1 MAFPF
6 NGPVLPPPPRL
17 RLAPLLLAILAVVT
31 GLAATGRAEEPAV
44 EVRTRNVVR
53 KKLPRDVKSIALEYS
68 VILVDENGNEKP
80 VDPVNHT
87 FEVGDSFL
95 VRFRPQD
102 DLYVYVF
109 NQGPNGQRACLLPQ
123 DDEKA
128 KLVGKGVE
136 ISLPDDGSYFTFEP
150 PAGEEKMIVV
160 ALQQPVDDLRLLAR
174 SVFRDGAGGKLNAKP
189 AEGDS
194 EAEPDDIR
202 SRAEAAPKLRGPLRR
217 VVERLDEEP
226 IDVDGRLTH
235 VEPPGEGETSSYGI
249 AIAGPKA
256 GNPEL
261 FLDIPLK
268 SSGGKTIGG
277 KPK

>member
-1 MAFPF
+1 MAARSIDSVIAA
-6 NGPVLPPPPRL
+6 GPMRFRVFVL
-17 RLAPLLLAILAVVT
+17 V
-31 GLAATGRAEEPAV
+31 ATFCAGNVLCRVGRGEEPAV

-109 NQGPNGQRACLLPQ
+109 NQGPKGERACLLPQ
-123 DDEKA
+123 DDEKP
-128 KLVGKGVE
+128 KLVAKGVE
-136 ISLPDDGSYFTFEP
+136 ISLPDDGSYFTFQP
-150 PAGEEKMIVV
+150 PAGEEQMIVV
-160 ALQQPVDDLRLLAR
+160 ALQKPVDLRLLSL
-174 SVFRDGAGGKLNAKP
+174 SVFRDRAGGKLNAKP
-189 AEGDS
+189 ADGNGNVV
-194 EAEPDDIR
+194 ADDIR
-202 SRAEAAPKLRGPLRR
+202 SRAEAAPKLRGPVRK
-217 VVERLDEEP
+217 VVERLDKEP
-226 IDVDGRLTH
+226 IDASGRLTH
-235 VEPPGEGETSSYGI
+235 VEPPIDGETSSYGI

-261 FLDIPLK
+261 ILDIPLK
-268 SSGGKTIGG
+268 SSGGK
-277 KPK
+277 

>member
-1 MAFPF
+1 MAARSIDSVIAA
-6 NGPVLPPPPRL
+6 GPMRFRVFVL
-17 RLAPLLLAILAVVT
+17 V
-31 GLAATGRAEEPAV
+31 AAFCAGNVLCCVGRAEEPAV
-44 EVRTRNVVR
+44 ELRTRNVVR

-109 NQGPNGQRACLLPQ
+109 NQGPKGERACLLPQ
-123 DDEKA
+123 DDEKP

-217 VVERLDEEP
+217 VVERLDKEP
-226 IDVDGRLTH
+226 IDGDGRLTH

-268 SSGGKTIGG
+268 SSGGK
-277 KPK
+277 PK

>member
-1 MAFPF
+1 MAARSIGSVIAA
-6 NGPVLPPPPRL
+6 GPMRFRVFVLV
-17 RLAPLLLAILAVVT
+17 ATFCAGNLLCRVGV
-31 GLAATGRAEEPAV
+31 AEEPAA

-68 VILVDENGNEKP
+68 VILVDENGNEKA
-80 VDPVNHT
+80 VDPVDHT

-109 NQGPNGQRACLLPQ
+109 NEGPQGERACLLPQ
-123 DDEKA
+123 DDEKP
-128 KLVGKGVE
+128 KLVEKGVE
-136 ISLPDDGSYFTFEP
+136 ISLPDDGSYFTFQP

-160 ALQQPVDDLRLLAR
+160 ALQKPVDLRLLSL

-189 AEGDS
+189 ADGAGN
-194 EAEPDDIR
+194 AEPDDIR
-202 SRAEAAPKLRGPLRR
+202 SRAEAAPKLRGPVKK
-217 VVERLDEEP
+217 VVERLDNEP
-226 IDVDGRLTH
+226 IKANGRLTH
-235 VEPPGEGETSSYGI
+235 VEPPIDGETSSYGI

-261 FLDIPLK
+261 ILDIPLK
-268 SSGGKTIGG
+268 SSGGK
-277 KPK
+277 

>member
-1 MAFPF
+1 MAARSIGSEFAA
-6 NGPVLPPPPRL
+6 GPMRFRVFVL
-17 RLAPLLLAILAVVT
+17 V
-31 GLAATGRAEEPAV
+31 ATFCAGNVLCRVGRAEEPAA
-44 EVRTRNVVR
+44 EVRSRNVVR

-109 NQGPNGQRACLLPQ
+109 NQGPKGERACLLPQ
-123 DDEKA
+123 DDEKP
-128 KLVGKGVE
+128 KLVEKGGE

-217 VVERLDEEP
+217 VVERLDKEP

-235 VEPPGEGETSSYGI
+235 IEPPGEGETSSYGI

-261 FLDIPLK
+261 FLDIPLR
-268 SSGGKTIGG
+268 SSGGK
-277 KPK
+277 PK

>member
-1 MAFPF
+1 MAARSIDSVIAA
-6 NGPVLPPPPRL
+6 GPMRFRVFVL
-17 RLAPLLLAILAVVT
+17 V
-31 GLAATGRAEEPAV
+31 ATFCAGNVLCRVGRGEEPAV

-123 DDEKA
+123 DDEKP
-128 KLVGKGVE
+128 KVVKKGVE
-136 ISLPDDGSYFTFEP
+136 ISLPDDGSFFTFEP

-160 ALQQPVDDLRLLAR
+160 ALQKPVDLRLLSR

-189 AEGDS
+189 ADGDRK
-194 EAEPDDIR
+194 AEPDDIR
-202 SRAEAAPKLRGPLRR
+202 SRADAAPKLRGPLRR
-217 VVERLDEEP
+217 VVERLDKEP
-226 IDVDGRLTH
+226 IDGDGRLTH

-261 FLDIPLK
+261 VLDIPRK
-268 SSGGKTIGG
+268 SSGGK
-277 KPK
+277 PK